1 MSEKVEKNNENTD
14 KIAEFLIELHKNVQ
28 MGKYALEEVLKRCK
42 GEKLRKTLLCQ
53 YHDFEKLSGDI
64 TGSIIE
70 LDKTPKSATFM
81 QNMML
86 KSAIS
91 MSTFLDDSDS
101 KLADMVIQGDNQGI
115 MDINRLLNQSEVKE
129 EKAITLAKTL
139 LETEQRHVDDL
150 KKYL

>member
-14 KIAEFLIELHKNVQ
+14 KISEFLIELHKNVQ

-42 GEKLRKTLLCQ
+42 GEKLRKTLLLQ

-64 TGSIIE
+64 TGAIIE

-91 MSTFLDDSDS
+91 MSTFIDDSDS

-129 EKAITLAKTL
+129 ERAVTLAKTL